1 MRYLSVL
8 CIALCLITSCGG
20 GGSSGGGGG
29 TVFSVLSTVPANNA
43 IDVPI
48 ETAVEIHF
56 SKEVDPATVTASTIT
71 LTKDDS
77 IACSLQCSGSMVI
90 LTPSFP
96 LSTDSTYTVTIS
108 GNVKDASG
116 NPLGSYYTWSFV
128 TSENIDTSNYYY
140 QPGPGDEMIY
150 KITRQGAPTVYQKS
164 SFSLEDDD
172 IDPTYHYGGDDGNP
186 HLLEVVTEGPEKED
200 CTVLIRKVYYTLDGK
215 EIIDDQR
222 YSAEPLV
229 WLFTNVEHST
239 FTGDEEPELVVA
251 GREYESTIEEILF
264 NHSNPPVEVG
274 ARTITT
280 SITPLDIVSVTV
292 PAGTYEAL
300 RFATESFSEET
311 IGESTITLTG
321 SGTMW
326 FGRNTGL
333 VKVQMEYTR
342 QKDEEDP
349 ETFDYLLELVEINLS
364 GESVSPAS
372 MQIAPPAKTVPI
384 QALMKN
390 ISHIVHPRLP

>member
-71 LTKDDS
+71 LTKGDES

-140 QPGPGDEMIY
+140 QPGPGDEMISHLS
-150 KITRQGAPTVYQKS
+150 KIA
-164 SFSLEDDD
+164 
-172 IDPTYHYGGDDGNP
+172 
-186 HLLEVVTEGPEKED
+186 
-200 CTVLIRKVYYTLDGK
+200 
-215 EIIDDQR
+215 
-222 YSAEPLV
+222 
-229 WLFTNVEHST
+229 
-239 FTGDEEPELVVA
+239 
-251 GREYESTIEEILF
+251 
-264 NHSNPPVEVG
+264 
-274 ARTITT
+274 
-280 SITPLDIVSVTV
+280 
-292 PAGTYEAL
+292 
-300 RFATESFSEET
+300 
-311 IGESTITLTG
+311 
-321 SGTMW
+321 
-326 FGRNTGL
+326 
-333 VKVQMEYTR
+333 
-342 QKDEEDP
+342 
-349 ETFDYLLELVEINLS
+349 
-364 GESVSPAS
+364 
-372 MQIAPPAKTVPI
+372 
-384 QALMKN
+384 
-390 ISHIVHPRLP
+390 